1 MLQAIDHQ
9 RQVEPLCGQMRGQ
22 GAGLG
27 QRHLGL
33 RVCVLKGLQRRKRL
47 RPDQQQAL
55 GSATVEQRSQRLL
68 GRAG

>member
-1 MLQAIDHQ
+1 
-9 RQVEPLCGQMRGQ
+9 MRGQ
-22 GAGLG
+22 GARLG

-33 RVCVLKGLQRRKRL
+33 RVRVLKGLQRRKRL

-55 GSATVEQRSQRLL
+55 GSVTVEQRGQRLL